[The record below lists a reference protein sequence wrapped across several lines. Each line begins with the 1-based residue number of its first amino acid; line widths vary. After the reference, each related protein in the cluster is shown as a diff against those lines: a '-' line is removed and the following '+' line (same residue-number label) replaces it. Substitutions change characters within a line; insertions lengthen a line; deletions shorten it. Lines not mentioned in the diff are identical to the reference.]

1 MTIKGVKQITRV
13 PMAMGGWIL
22 SERSCVGTIGP
33 ETLVVGPDAPAIGG
47 CKKVAKN
54 TIKTNVLS
62 MW

>member
-1 MTIKGVKQITRV
+1 MD
-13 PMAMGGWIL
+13 MGGWIL

-62 MW
+62 TW